1 MSVSHIKLRGKPCI
15 AFIFQQFQ
23 LISSECPGEFPVKS
37 KVITCK
43 NTYSFSCNIYMCSQS
58 ENYGDFRQCVIPVT
72 ITCTL
77 QAGAVSTR
85 APRLGKTT
93 SVARRRLILFCKIE
107 VRPRSCRSY
116 PDRVPCATWGF
127 PTLFMG

>member
-23 LISSECPGEFPVKS
+23 LISSEFRGEFPVKS

-77 QAGAVSTR
+77 QAGALSAH
-85 APRLGKTT
+85 APRLGKGAFTNY
-93 SVARRRLILFCKIE
+93 VCNFLAFFDNI
-107 VRPRSCRSY
+107 
-116 PDRVPCATWGF
+116 
-127 PTLFMG
+127 PTLVCSFTVVKTTYC